1 MPRICRIGLNFGAKS
16 TDVNVDKPAISEIVI
31 APHFVEERFTT
42 EHLARVVCKFAEQSE
57 FSFGEVNFLPSAS
70 NFPFVRNDL

>member
-1 MPRICRIGLNFGAKS
+1 VPRICRIGLNFGAKS

-31 APHFVEERFTT
+31 APHFVEERFTA

-57 FSFGEVNFLPSAS
+57 FSLGEMNLFTAA
-70 NFPFVRNDL
+70 